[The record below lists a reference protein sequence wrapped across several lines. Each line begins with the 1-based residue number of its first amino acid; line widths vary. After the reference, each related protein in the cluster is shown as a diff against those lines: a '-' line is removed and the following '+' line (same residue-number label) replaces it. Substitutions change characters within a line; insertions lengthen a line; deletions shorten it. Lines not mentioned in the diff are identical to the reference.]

1 MESKIG
7 EFRRFSEVFIMM
19 DMKVIEPKWQAK
31 WEKSKLNN
39 FNKKNADKKLYVLEM
54 FSYPSGAKLH
64 VGHWYN
70 YGPTDTYARFK
81 KMQGYEVF
89 QPMGFDAFGL
99 PAENYAIK
107 TGIHPK
113 DSTEKNIATME
124 QQLKA
129 MGAMFDWSAEIKTC
143 EEDYYKWTQWLFL
156 QLYKKGLAYR
166 KNALV
171 NWCPSCETV
180 LANEQV
186 KDGKCERCDSVVLRK
201 DMTQWFLRITDY
213 AEELLQDLDGL
224 DWPEKTKLMQK
235 NWIGKSTGCEIHFEC
250 ETGDDITVFTTRP
263 DTVFGVNYVV
273 LAPEHPLTE
282 KLKAAHPERADAID
296 AYVRYAA
303 EANDIDR
310 LSTTR
315 EKTGVFTGA
324 YATHPLTGKQLP
336 VYLADYVL
344 FSYGTGA
351 VMAVAAHDERDYA
364 FATKYGLPVTQVI
377 QKRGSETVLPYCEDG
392 ILVNSGDFD
401 GLYGEE
407 ARDAIAAHLSK
418 IGKGGKKINY
428 RLRDWSVSRQR
439 YWGAPIPMIH
449 CEKCG
454 AVPVPE
460 KDLPVKLPYDVEF
473 RPTGKSPLASHE
485 GFMNCRCPQ
494 CGGKAQRDPDTLD
507 TFVCSSWYYLRYPDA
522 HNDKQAFS
530 TETANKMLPVDVYVG
545 GAEHACMHLL
555 YARFITK
562 ALRDM
567 GYIDFSEPFKRL
579 VHQGIILGPDGN
591 RMSKSHGN
599 VVSPDTYIEE
609 YGSDMFRL
617 YLMFGFSYT
626 EGGPWSD
633 DGIKSVAKF
642 ADRIERLVRKSLELT
657 GGRNDMT
664 AAEKNLNYAK
674 HYAIKNI
681 TRDVED
687 FSFNTS
693 VARLMEYVNALQKY
707 DNEVKDKNV
716 AFYKECLQDL
726 VLMIAPFTPHF
737 AEELWEVSGHKSSV
751 FEESYPAVDE
761 SALVKDEVEYAIQVN
776 SKMKAR
782 LMIPEGL
789 SDEDIQSTVCAY
801 PDVAEAIA
809 GKTVKKCIIVK
820 GRLVNLIVG

>member
-1 MESKIG
+1 MEFVI
-7 EFRRFSEVFIMM
+7 IM
-19 DMKVIEPKWQAK
+19 DMKSVESKWQAK
-31 WEKSKLNN
+31 WEKSKINV

-54 FSYPSGAKLH
+54 FSYPSGSKLH

-113 DSTEKNIATME
+113 DSTEKNIETME
-124 QQLKA
+124 QQLKN
-129 MGAMFDWSAEIKTC
+129 MGAMFDWTAEIKTC

-156 QLYKKGLAYR
+156 RLYKKGLAYR
-166 KNALV
+166 KEALV

-186 KDGKCERCDSVVLRK
+186 IDGKCERCSSVVLRK
-201 DMTQWFLRITDY
+201 DMTQWFLKITDY
-213 AEELLQDLDGL
+213 AEELLDKLDTI

-235 NWIGKSTGCEIHFEC
+235 NWIGKSTGCEINFEC
-250 ETGDDITVFTTRP
+250 ETGDTITVFTTRP

-282 KLKAAHPERADAID
+282 KLKAAHPEKAQEID
-296 AYVRYAA
+296 AYVQYAA

-310 LSTTR
+310 LSTAR

-324 YATHPLTGKQLP
+324 YATHPLTGKKLP

-344 FSYGTGA
+344 YSYGTGA

-364 FATKYGLPVTQVI
+364 FAKKYGLPVTQVI
-377 QKRGSETVLPYCEDG
+377 QKKGGETILPYCEDG
-392 ILVNSGDFD
+392 ILVNSGMFD
-401 GLYGEE
+401 GLSGEE
-407 ARDAIAAHLSK
+407 ARDAIAVYLTK
-418 IGKGGKKINY
+418 VGKGGKKVNY

-454 AVPVPE
+454 VVPVPE
-460 KDLPVKLPYDVEF
+460 KDLPVKLPYDVQF
-473 RPTGKSPLASHE
+473 MHTGKSPLASHE
-485 GFMNCRCPQ
+485 GFMKCTCPK
-494 CGGKAQRDPDTLD
+494 CGKKATRDPDTLD
-507 TFVCSSWYYLRYPDA
+507 TFVCSSWYYLRYPEA
-522 HNDKQAFS
+522 NNDKQAFS
-530 TETANKMLPVDVYVG
+530 KEVANKMLPVDVYVG
-545 GAEHACMHLL
+545 GSEHACMHLL

-567 GYIDFSEPFKRL
+567 GYVNFDEPFKRL

-599 VVSPDTYIEE
+599 VVSPDKYVDE
-609 YGSDMFRL
+609 YGSDVFRV

-626 EGGPWSD
+626 EGGPWND
-633 DGIKSVAKF
+633 DGIKSIAKF
-642 ADRIERLVRKSLELT
+642 LERVERLVSKVAEMKEKNT
-657 GGRNDMT
+657 T
-664 AAEKNLNYAK
+664 TEIATAEKALNYAK
-674 HYAIKNI
+674 HSALKCI
-681 TRDVED
+681 TRDAEA

-707 DNEVKDKNV
+707 ENEEKKNV
-716 AFYKECLQDL
+716 AFYKACVNDL
-726 VLMIAPFTPHF
+726 VRMFAPFAPHF
-737 AEELWEVSGHKSSV
+737 SEELWEMLGHKSSV
-751 FEESYPAVDE
+751 FEESYPLVDE
-761 SALVKDEVEYAIQVN
+761 QALIKDETEYAVQIN
-776 SKMKAR
+776 SKIKAK

-789 SDEDIQSTVCAY
+789 SDADIQATVCAY
-801 PDVAEAIA
+801 PEIAEQLE
-809 GKTVKKCIIVK
+809 GKTVRKCIIVK
-820 GRLVNLIVG
+820 GRLVNLIIG

>member
-1 MESKIG
+1 
-7 EFRRFSEVFIMM
+7 M
-19 DMKVIEPKWQAK
+19 DMKSVESKWQAK
-31 WEKSKLNN
+31 WEKSKLNV
-39 FNKKNADKKLYVLEM
+39 FNKKNADKKMYVLEM

-81 KMQGYEVF
+81 KMQGYELF

-99 PAENYAIK
+99 PAENFAIK

-113 DSTEKNIATME
+113 DSTEKNIETME
-124 QQLKA
+124 RQLKN
-129 MGAMFDWSAEIKTC
+129 MGAMFDWTAEIKTC
-143 EEDYYKWTQWLFL
+143 EENYYKWTQWLFL

-166 KNALV
+166 KEALV

-186 KDGKCERCDSVVLRK
+186 VDGKCERCSSVVNRR
-201 DMTQWFLRITDY
+201 DMTQWFFKITEY
-213 AEELLQDLDGL
+213 AEELLEGLDTL
-224 DWPEKTKLMQK
+224 DWPERTKLMQK

-250 ETGDDITVFTTRP
+250 ETGDTITVFTTRP

-273 LAPEHPLTE
+273 LAPEHPLAE
-282 KLKAAHPERADAID
+282 KFKAVHPERADEIAK
-296 AYVRYAA
+296 YVQTAS
-303 EANDIDR
+303 ESNDIER

-336 VYLADYVL
+336 IYLADYVL
-344 FSYGTGA
+344 YSYGTGA

-364 FATKYGLPVTQVI
+364 FAVKHNLPITQVI
-377 QKRGSETVLPYCEDG
+377 QKKGGETVLPFCEDG
-392 ILVNSGDFD
+392 ILVNSGSFD
-401 GLYGEE
+401 GLYGDD
-407 ARDAIAAHLSK
+407 ARNAIAVHLTK

-439 YWGAPIPMIH
+439 YWGAPIPMLH

-454 AVPVPE
+454 VVPVPE

-473 RPTGKSPLASHE
+473 RPTGKSPLASHD
-485 GFMNCRCPQ
+485 GFMHCTCPK
-494 CGGKAQRDPDTLD
+494 CGGKATRDPDTLD

-530 TETANKMLPVDVYVG
+530 TEIADKMCPVDVYVG

-555 YARFITK
+555 YARFIAK

-567 GYIDFSEPFKRL
+567 GYLHFDEPFKRL

-599 VVSPDTYIEE
+599 VISPDVYVDE
-609 YGSDMFRL
+609 YGSDIFRL

-626 EGGPWSD
+626 EGGPWND

-642 ADRIERLVRKSLELT
+642 TDRVERIVRKAIDEHKANANKSNVNEM
-657 GGRNDMT
+657 R
-664 AAEKNLNYAK
+664 AQEKALHYAK
-674 HYAIKNI
+674 HYAIKSI
-681 TRDVED
+681 TRDVEA

-707 DNEVKDKNV
+707 DSEVADKNLP
-716 AFYKECLQDL
+716 FYKGCIDDL
-726 VLMIAPFTPHF
+726 IRMFAPFAPHF
-737 AEELWEVSGHKSSV
+737 AEELWEIAGHKDSV
-751 FEESYPAVDE
+751 FEEEYPLVDE
-761 SALVKDEVEYAIQVN
+761 SALVKDEIEYAVQVN
-776 SKMKAR
+776 SKIKAKMM
-782 LMIPEGL
+782 LGQGL
-789 SDEDIQSTVCAY
+789 TDEEIQTAVCAN
-801 PDVAEAIA
+801 PEIAEQIA
-809 GKTVKKCIIVK
+809 GKSIKKCIIVK

>member
-1 MESKIG
+1 
-7 EFRRFSEVFIMM
+7 M
-19 DMKVIEPKWQAK
+19 DMKSVESKWQAK
-31 WEKSKLNN
+31 WEKNKLNA

-70 YGPTDTYARFK
+70 YGPTDSYARFK
-81 KMQGYEVF
+81 RMQGYEVF

-113 DSTEKNIATME
+113 DSTEKNIETME
-124 QQLKA
+124 TQLKH

-166 KNALV
+166 KEALV

-186 KDGKCERCDSVVLRK
+186 VGGVCERCRSTVLRK
-201 DMTQWFLRITDY
+201 DMTQWFFKITDY
-213 AEELLQDLDGL
+213 AEELLEGLDGL
-224 DWPEKTKLMQK
+224 NWPEKTKLMQK
-235 NWIGKSTGCEIHFEC
+235 NWIGKSTGCEIYFDC
-250 ETGDDITVFTTRP
+250 ETGDQITVFTTRP

-273 LAPEHPLTE
+273 LAPEHPLVE
-282 KLKAAHPERADAID
+282 KLKAAHPEKANDID

-310 LSTTR
+310 LSTAR

-324 YATHPLTGKQLP
+324 YATHPLTGKQVP
-336 VYLADYVL
+336 IYLADYVL
-344 FSYGTGA
+344 YSYGTGA

-364 FATKYGLPVTQVI
+364 FAKKYGLPVTQVI
-377 QKRGSETVLPYCEDG
+377 QKAGGETILPYCEDG
-392 ILVNSGDFD
+392 ILVNSGSFD
-401 GLYGEE
+401 GLSGDE
-407 ARDAIAAHLSK
+407 ARDAIAVHLTK
-418 IGKGGKKINY
+418 LGKGGKKVNY

-454 AVPVPE
+454 PVPVPE
-460 KDLPVKLPYDVEF
+460 KELPVKLPYDVEF
-473 RPTGKSPLASHE
+473 RPSGKSPLATHE
-485 GFMNCRCPQ
+485 GFMKCTCPQ
-494 CGGKAQRDPDTLD
+494 CGGKATRDPDTLD
-507 TFVCSSWYYLRYPDA
+507 TFVCSSWYYLRYPEA
-522 HNDKQAFS
+522 HNDKQPF
-530 TETANKMLPVDVYVG
+530 TKEVANKMLPVDVYVG

-567 GYIDFSEPFKRL
+567 GYVDFDEPFKRL

-642 ADRIERLVRKSLELT
+642 ADRVERIVRGSLELS
-657 GGRNDMT
+657 GGHSNMNT
-664 AAEKNLNYAK
+664 AEKNLNYAK

-681 TRDVED
+681 TRDIEA

-693 VARLMEYVNALQKY
+693 VARLMEYVNAMQKY
-707 DNEVKDKNV
+707 ESEVAEKNV
-716 AFYKECLQDL
+716 AFYQACAKDL
-726 VLMIAPFTPHF
+726 ILMLAPFAPHF
-737 AEELWEVSGHKSSV
+737 CEELWEVVGNKSSV
-751 FEESYPAVDE
+751 FEESYPAFDE
-761 SALVKDEVEYAIQVN
+761 QALVKDEVEYAVQVN
-776 SKMKAR
+776 SKIKAKM
-782 LMIPEGL
+782 MIPEGL
-789 SDEDIQSTVCAY
+789 SDEDIQATVCAY
-801 PDVAEAIA
+801 PEVAEQIA
-809 GKTVKKCIIVK
+809 DKTVKKCIIVK

>member
-7 EFRRFSEVFIMM
+7 VFRRFSEVFIMM

-224 DWPEKTKLMQK
+224 NWPEKTKLMQK

-737 AEELWEVSGHKSSV
+737 AEELWEVIGHKSSV

>member
-1 MESKIG
+1 
-7 EFRRFSEVFIMM
+7 M
-19 DMKVIEPKWQAK
+19 DMKSVESKWQAK
-31 WEKSKLNN
+31 WEKSKLNV

-81 KMQGYEVF
+81 RMQGYEVF

-113 DSTEKNIATME
+113 DSTEKNIETME
-124 QQLKA
+124 TQLKN

-143 EEDYYKWTQWLFL
+143 EENYYKWTQWLFL

-166 KNALV
+166 KEALI

-186 KDGKCERCDSVVLRK
+186 IGGECERCGSTVLRK
-201 DMTQWFLRITDY
+201 AMTQWFLKITDY
-213 AEELLQDLDGL
+213 AEELLNDLDGL

-235 NWIGKSTGCEIHFEC
+235 NWIGKSTGCEVFFEC
-250 ETGDDITVFTTRP
+250 ETGDQITVFTTRP

-273 LAPEHPLTE
+273 LAPEHPLVE
-282 KLKAAHPERADAID
+282 KLKAAHPERATDID
-296 AYVRYAA
+296 AYVQYAA

-310 LSTTR
+310 LSTAR

-344 FSYGTGA
+344 YSYGTGA

-364 FATKYGLPVTQVI
+364 FAKKYGLPVTQVI
-377 QKRGSETVLPYCEDG
+377 QKKGGETILPFCEDG
-392 ILVNSGDFD
+392 ILVNSGIFD
-401 GLYGEE
+401 GLSGEE
-407 ARDAIAAHLSK
+407 ARDAIAVHLAK
-418 IGKGGKKINY
+418 IGKGGKKVNY

-454 AVPVPE
+454 TVPVPE

-485 GFMNCRCPQ
+485 GFMNCSCPK
-494 CGGKAQRDPDTLD
+494 CGGKATRDPDTLD
-507 TFVCSSWYYLRYPDA
+507 TFVCSSWDYLRYPDA

-530 TETANKMLPVDVYVG
+530 KAVADKMLPVDVYVG

-567 GYIDFSEPFKRL
+567 GFVNFDEPFKRL

-626 EGGPWSD
+626 EGGPWCD

-642 ADRIERLVRKSLELT
+642 ADRIERLTLKSMEMS
-657 GGRNDMT
+657 GGHNEIT
-664 AAEKNLNYAK
+664 SAEKNLNYAK
-674 HYAIKNI
+674 HYAIKSI
-681 TRDVED
+681 TRDVEA

-707 DNEVKDKNV
+707 ENEVEAKNV
-716 AFYKECLQDL
+716 KFYQAAISDL
-726 VLMIAPFTPHF
+726 IRMIAPFVPHF
-737 AEELWEVSGHKSSV
+737 AEELWEQLGNKSSV
-751 FEESYPAVDE
+751 FEESYPAFDE
-761 SALVKDEVEYAIQVN
+761 TALVKDEVEYAVQVN
-776 SKMKAR
+776 SKIKAKM
-782 LMIPEGL
+782 MIAESL
-789 SDEDIQSTVCAY
+789 TNEEIQAIVCAN
-801 PDVAEAIA
+801 PDVAEAMA
-809 GKTVKKCIIVK
+809 GKSVKKCIIVK

>member
-224 DWPEKTKLMQK
+224 NWPEKTKLMQK

-392 ILVNSGDFD
+392 ILFNSGDFD
-401 GLYGEE
+401 GVYGEE

-737 AEELWEVSGHKSSV
+737 AEELWEVIGHKSSV

>member
-1 MESKIG
+1 
-7 EFRRFSEVFIMM
+7 MM
-19 DMKVIEPKWQAK
+19 DMKSVESKWQAK
-31 WEKSKLNN
+31 WEKTKQNV
-39 FNKKNADKKLYVLEM
+39 FNKKSQKQKLYVLEM

-113 DSTEKNIATME
+113 DSTEKNIETME
-124 QQLKA
+124 QQLRN
-129 MGAMFDWSAEIKTC
+129 MGAMFDWTAEIKTC

-166 KNALV
+166 KNALI

-186 KDGKCERCDSVVLRK
+186 IDGKCERCSSVVLRK
-201 DMTQWFLRITDY
+201 DMTQWFLKITDY
-213 AEELLQDLDGL
+213 AEELLSDLDGL

-235 NWIGKSTGCEIHFEC
+235 NWIGKSTGCEIRFEC
-250 ETGDDITVFTTRP
+250 ETGDEITVFTTRP

-273 LAPEHPLTE
+273 LAPEHPLAD
-282 KLKAAHPERADAID
+282 KLKEAHPDRAKAID
-296 AYVRYAA
+296 DYVRYAA

-310 LSTTR
+310 LSTAR

-324 YATHPLTGKQLP
+324 YATHPLTGKKLP
-336 VYLADYVL
+336 IYLADYVL

-364 FATKYGLPVTQVI
+364 FAKKYGLPVTQVI
-377 QKRGSETVLPYCEDG
+377 QKRGGETILPYCEDG
-392 ILVNSGDFD
+392 ILVNSGSFD
-401 GLYGEE
+401 GLSGEE

-418 IGKGGKKINY
+418 IGKGGKKVNY

-454 AVPVPE
+454 TVPVPE
-460 KDLPVKLPYDVEF
+460 KELPVKLPYDVEF

-485 GFMNCRCPQ
+485 GFMNCSCPK
-494 CGGKAQRDPDTLD
+494 CGGKASRDPDTLD

-522 HNDKQAFS
+522 HNDKRAFS
-530 TETANKMLPVDVYVG
+530 KAVADKMLPVDVYVG
-545 GAEHACMHLL
+545 GSEHACMHLL

-567 GYIDFSEPFKRL
+567 GYVNFDEPFKRL

-642 ADRIERLVRKSLELT
+642 ADRIERLVRKSFELT
-657 GGRNDMT
+657 GGHSNMT
-664 AAEKNLNYAK
+664 SAEKNLNYAK
-674 HYAIKNI
+674 HYAIKSI
-681 TRDVED
+681 TRDVEA

-707 DNEVKDKNV
+707 ENDVAEKNV
-716 AFYKECLQDL
+716 AFYKACIEDL
-726 VLMIAPFTPHF
+726 VRMIAPFVPHF
-737 AEELWEVSGHKSSV
+737 AEELWEACGHKASV
-751 FEESYPAVDE
+751 FEEDYPLVDE
-761 SALVKDEVEYAIQVN
+761 KALVKDEVEYAIQVN
-776 SKMKAR
+776 SKIKAKM
-782 LMIPEGL
+782 MIPEGL
-789 SDEDIQSTVCAY
+789 SDEDIQDTVCAY
-801 PDVAEAIA
+801 PEIAEAIA

>member
-1 MESKIG
+1 
-7 EFRRFSEVFIMM
+7 MM

-143 EEDYYKWTQWLFL
+143 EEDYYKWPQWLFL

-201 DMTQWFLRITDY
+201 DMTQWVLRITDY

-377 QKRGSETVLPYCEDG
+377 HKRGSETVLPYCEDG

-737 AEELWEVSGHKSSV
+737 AEELWEVIGHKSSV

>member
-1 MESKIG
+1 
-7 EFRRFSEVFIMM
+7 M
-19 DMKVIEPKWQAK
+19 DMKAVESKWQAK

-70 YGPTDTYARFK
+70 YGPADSYARFK
-81 KMQGYEVF
+81 KMQGREVF

-124 QQLKA
+124 GQLRA
-129 MGAMFDWSAEIKTC
+129 MGAMFDWSAELKTC

-156 QLYKKGLAYR
+156 QFYKKGLAYR
-166 KNALV
+166 KEALV

-186 KDGKCERCDSVVLRK
+186 TDGKCERCGATVLRK
-201 DMTQWFLRITDY
+201 DMTQWFLKITDY
-213 AEELLQDLDGL
+213 AEELLDGLEGL

-235 NWIGKSTGCEIHFEC
+235 NWIGKSTGCEVCFPC
-250 ETGDDITVFTTRP
+250 ETGDVITVFTTRP
-263 DTVFGVNYVV
+263 DTLFGVNYVV
-273 LAPEHPLTE
+273 LAPEHPLVK
-282 KLKAAHPERADAID
+282 KLKEAHPEKAADID
-296 AYVRYAA
+296 AYVAYAA

-310 LSTTR
+310 LSTAR

-364 FATKYGLPVTQVI
+364 FAKKYNLPVTQVI
-377 QKRGSETVLPYCEDG
+377 QKKGGETVLPFCEDG
-392 ILVNSGDFD
+392 ILVNSGEFD
-401 GLYGEE
+401 GLSGDE
-407 ARDAIAAHLSK
+407 ARDAIAVHLSK
-418 IGKGGKKINY
+418 LGKGRKKVNY

-454 AVPVPE
+454 VVPVPE

-473 RPTGKSPLASHE
+473 RPNGKSPLAANE
-485 GFMNCRCPQ
+485 KFMDCVCPE
-494 CGGKAQRDPDTLD
+494 CGGKARRDPDTLD

-522 HNDKQAFS
+522 HNEKQAFS

-555 YARFITK
+555 YARFVTK

-567 GYIDFSEPFKRL
+567 GYIDFGEPFKRL
-579 VHQGIILGPDGN
+579 VHQGVILGPDGN
-591 RMSKSHGN
+591 RMSKSKGN
-599 VVSPDTYIEE
+599 VISPDRYIEE
-609 YGSDMFRL
+609 YGSDIFRM

-626 EGGPWSD
+626 EGGPWND
-633 DGIKSVAKF
+633 DGIKSIAKF
-642 ADRIERLVRKSLELT
+642 ADRIERLVRK
-657 GGRNDMT
+657 T
-664 AAEKNLNYAK
+664 AESDASCLNEMITAEKELNYAK
-674 HYAIKNI
+674 NYAIKNI
-681 TRDVED
+681 VRDLEA

-707 DNEVKDKNV
+707 ESEGAPAGV
-716 AFYKECLQDL
+716 FFRECVNDL
-726 VLMIAPFTPHF
+726 IRMLAPFAPHF
-737 AEELWEVSGHKSSV
+737 SEELWEIMGHKNSV
-751 FEESYPAVDE
+751 FEERYPEADE
-761 SALVKDEVEYAIQVN
+761 SALVKDETEYAVQIN
-776 SKMKAR
+776 SKIRAKM
-782 LMIPEGL
+782 MIGKNLTEEEIK
-789 SDEDIQSTVCAY
+789 SAVCAN
-801 PDVAEAIA
+801 PDIA
-809 GKTVKKCIIVK
+809 PLLEGKTVKKCIVVPN
-820 GRLVNLIVG
+820 RLVNLIVG